1 MNSSTIKTINNL
13 FLALLIT
20 VLPIKVGLAAE
31 STIRF
36 DRLTVEDGLP
46 HYDVRSILQDRQ
58 GFLWVGTTDG
68 LARYDGNS
76 FKTFKH
82 NSEKP
87 TSLSANSI
95 MVIIEDSHGYIWI
108 GTSKGLNRFDPET
121 ETFKHYRHDI
131 NDSSSLSNDSISAI
145 TEDKQ
150 GYLWIGTDKGLNRF
164 EPETETF
171 KHYRHDPDDANSL
184 SYDGVMAITEDSIGN
199 IWVGTFEGLNK
210 FNPVTESFEHYLKK
224 DDNPDNLNLKWV
236 SAIFEDSKNNLWIG
250 TWEGLSRFS
259 PEKKTFQHYHR
270 FATENQGSKD
280 RVKAITEDT
289 QGNLWVG
296 TVGGLMKFNSETEI
310 FEHYSHDTKG
320 SSNLSSNH
328 VTAMIQDF
336 QGNVWVST
344 TDGLNWFNPQAL
356 VFQHYQHNTVD
367 TNSLSSSSVW
377 AITEDSLGN
386 LWVGTDK
393 GLNHFDPKT
402 QTFKQYHHDAED
414 ANSLASDFISAIKE
428 DSQGILWIGGKGLSR
443 FDPETGTFKHY
454 RHNVDDANSLSSGIV
469 LGITEDS
476 QGYLWIATNKGLDR
490 FEPKMKTFK
499 HYRHNVDDANS
510 LSSDLVWA
518 ITEDNKGN
526 IWIGTSYGLNKFN
539 PNTQTFKR
547 YLELSRSLVN
557 DIFEDSESN
566 LWIGTRRGLYRL
578 VEETNAFKRFDIN
591 DGLPNNWVMGIEE
604 DNQGRLWVSTRNGLS
619 RSNSNKEIFTT
630 YNVSDGLQSND
641 FRRRAS
647 VKISSGELYFGG
659 VNGFNRFTP
668 DKILE
673 DRKSPKVIFTSIL
686 LANQSVAIAH
696 NQDKESNK
704 VNSTH
709 NNSPLTKA
717 IHLTKTLE
725 LTHEQN
731 MVTFEFSTL
740 HFNNPKKHQYKYQLV
755 GEGWNEQWITT
766 DYKNRRATYTNLP
779 SGDYVLRVK
788 ASNADGVWNEE
799 GTSLK
804 LTILPPWWLSGMAYS
819 FYVLA
824 FLSLIFVFVRAQRK
838 KVLYERSI
846 VRRLKQVDTLKDE
859 FLANTSHELR
869 TPLNGIIGLA
879 ESLMDGVAGQLPNKA
894 NKDLAMVVAS
904 GKRLANLVND
914 ILDFSKLKNHHL
926 ELHAKPID
934 LYSMTEVVLALSRPL
949 LGDKKL
955 VLVNDVMIDFSAA
968 QADENRIQQTLHNL
982 VGNAITFTEQGLI
995 TVSAKTENGWI
1006 KVKVTD
1012 TGIGIPEDRLTNIF
1026 ESFEQVEGIESR
1038 VYGGTGLGLAVSKKL
1053 VELHGGV
1060 LSVESSLG
1068 KGSTFSF
1075 TLPIAHEPALN
1086 KNKNN
1091 SSITRLHWMEDEAL
1105 PEQKNSTTSNKG
1117 FKILL
1122 VDDEPINRQ
1131 VLHNHLSVQDY
1142 QLVEVSGGEQAL
1154 EAITEQ
1160 GPFDLVLLDIM
1171 MPKVSGYEV
1180 CKILRLS
1187 HDINDLPVIFLT
1199 AKNQVDDLVHSFSV
1213 GANDYLTKP
1222 VSKLELLARVET
1234 QLRLLD
1240 INRNLENKVLERTEQ
1255 LHSKTEELQEANSVL
1270 EQMSLTDQLTG
1281 LQNRRFLINN
1291 IENDIALVLRKYQS
1305 CSESKNK
1312 NMPEAADLIFF
1323 LIDLDHFKM
1332 VNDIHGHT
1340 AGDAVLV
1347 QIKEILEQV
1356 FRETDYLVRWGG
1368 EEFLVIAR
1376 FTDRSNAPELAER
1389 LRKTV
1394 ESHEFVISEDSTGEY
1409 KALKK
1414 TCSIGFAC
1422 YPFSPQDTEALTWN
1436 QVVDVADHCMYAAKK
1451 SSRNA
1456 WVGLY
1461 NKTHGHADDL
1471 FTSVIEQTQ
1480 TLVQSNELEMLTSIL
1495 EHDQVNWLAEEL
1507 TQVIES
1513 T

>member
-1 MNSSTIKTINNL
+1 M
-13 FLALLIT
+13 
-20 VLPIKVGLAAE
+20 
-31 STIRF
+31 RF
-36 DRLTVEDGLP
+36 EHLSIEDGLP
-46 HYDVRSILQDRQ
+46 HYSVSSIMQDRQ
-58 GFLWVGTTDG
+58 GFLWIGTKNG
-68 LARYDGNS
+68 LARYDGYS
-76 FKTFKH
+76 FKVFKH
-82 NSEKP
+82 QPEHSTSLSNNTITAIKEDKSGNLWVGTKDGLNLFNSEVG
-87 TSLSANSI
+87 TFQRYQHNDNDIFSLSAN
-95 MVIIEDSHGYIWI
+95 
-108 GTSKGLNRFDPET
+108 N
-121 ETFKHYRHDI
+121 
-131 NDSSSLSNDSISAI
+131 ISAI
-145 TEDKQ
+145 TEDSQ
-150 GYLWIGTDKGLNRF
+150 GDIWIGTRGGGLDRF
-164 EPETETF
+164 NPETEKF
-171 KHYRHDPDDANSL
+171 YNYQHDSKNLNSL
-184 SYDGVMAITEDSIGN
+184 NHDRVTDIIEDSQGN
-199 IWVGTFEGLNK
+199 IWVGTVKGLNK
-210 FNPVTESFEHYLKK
+210 FLPQTNSFQRYNDVTEPYNNDWFNVLTILEDKQGNIWVGTSDGLHRINVEKQTIEKK
-224 DDNPDNLNLKWV
+224 YRIGTLSRQNLASNYISDIIEDSLGNMWV
-236 SAIFEDSKNNLWIG
+236 STLNGLALFDTEKQTFELYRHEFNNPIS
-250 TWEGLSRFS
+250 LSNNS
-259 PEKKTFQHYHR
+259 IM
-270 FATENQGSKD
+270 
-280 RVKAITEDT
+280 AITEDNLGNLWVGT
-289 QGNLWVG
+289 SDGLNRLVSQALSFKHYHHDTNTKDSLSHDIVTVITEDTHGDLWVGTKKGLNQFNPETEVFKRYAHDLNNPNSISNNRITAVMEDTKGNLWVGAANGLDLFNNEKQTFQHFPHYTQRGSGYNNAIFAINEDHQGNLWVG
-296 TVGGLMKFNSETEI
+296 TL
-310 FEHYSHDTKG
+310 
-320 SSNLSSNH
+320 
-328 VTAMIQDF
+328 
-336 QGNVWVST
+336 
-344 TDGLNWFNPQAL
+344 DGLKQFNQESGT
-356 VFQHYQHNTVD
+356 FQLY
-367 TNSLSSSSVW
+367 
-377 AITEDSLGN
+377 
-386 LWVGTDK
+386 
-393 GLNHFDPKT
+393 P
-402 QTFKQYHHDAED
+402 HDAQQG
-414 ANSLASDFISAIKE
+414 AI
-428 DSQGILWIGGKGLSR
+428 
-443 FDPETGTFKHY
+443 F
-454 RHNVDDANSLSSGIV
+454 
-469 LGITEDS
+469 GITEDRQGNLWLGTSEGLQQFNLQS
-476 QGYLWIATNKGLDR
+476 QSFRHYSHNKN
-490 FEPKMKTFK
+490 EPT
-499 HYRHNVDDANS
+499 S
-510 LSSDLVWA
+510 LSGNS
-518 ITEDNKGN
+518 ITDIIEDGQGN
-526 IWIGTSYGLNKFN
+526 IWVGTTNGLNVLNKVSNTFN
-539 PNTQTFKR
+539 RFG
-547 YLELSRSLVN
+547 
-557 DIFEDSESN
+557 IED
-566 LWIGTRRGLYRL
+566 GLYSDSIR
-578 VEETNAFKRFDIN
+578 
-591 DGLPNNWVMGIEE
+591 GIEE
-604 DNQGRLWVSTRNGLS
+604 DKYGRLWISQDHGLS
-619 RSNSNKEIFTT
+619 IFNPETKSFI
-630 YNVSDGLQSND
+630 NLDVNDGLQSNI
-641 FRRRAS
+641 FNERAS
-647 VKISSGELYFGG
+647 FKSSSGELYFGG
-659 VNGFNRFTP
+659 INGFNRFFS
-668 DKILE
+668 DKVLF
-673 DRKSPKVIFTSIL
+673 DTKPPKVAFTDL
-686 LANQSVAIAH
+686 LIANQYVTID
-696 NQDKESNK
+696 NNTEK
-704 VNSTH
+704 
-709 NNSPLTKA
+709 NNSPLSKA
-717 IHLTKTLE
+717 IHLTKVITLN
-725 LTHEQN
+725 HQQN

-740 HFNNPKKHQYKYQLV
+740 HFANPKKHQYMYQLA
-755 GEGWNEQWITT
+755 GWDKQWITT

-779 SGDYVLRVK
+779 AGDYVLTVK
-788 ASNADGVWNEE
+788 ASNADGFWNEE

-804 LTILPPWWLSGMAYS
+804 LTILPPWWLSRGAISLYALGLFS
-819 FYVLA
+819 LVL
-824 FLSLIFVFVRAQRK
+824 FFVRVQRK
-838 KVLYERSI
+838 KVLYERSV
-846 VRRLKQVDTLKDE
+846 VRQLKQVDTLKDE

-949 LGDKKL
+949 LSDKKL

-982 VGNAITFTEQGLI
+982 VGNAIKFTEQGLI
-995 TVSAKTENGWI
+995 TVSARTENGWV

-1026 ESFEQVEGIESR
+1026 ESFEQVEEIESR

-1131 VLHNHLSVQDY
+1131 VLHNHLCVKDY

-1240 INRNLENKVLERTEQ
+1240 INRNLENKVLKRTEQ
-1255 LHSKTEELQEANSVL
+1255 LQSKTEKLQEANSVL

-1312 NMPEAADLIFF
+1312 NMPDAADLIFF

-1422 YPFSPQDTEALTWN
+1422 YPFSTQDTEALTWN

-1461 NKTHGHADDL
+1461 NKTHGHGDDL
-1471 FTSVIEQTQ
+1471 FTAVIEQTQ
-1480 TLVQSNELEMLTSIL
+1480 TLVQSNELEMRTSIL

-1507 TQVIES
+1507 TQVKKS